1 MAAKVDERVLARIIE
16 LREKYGLTQ
25 AVIGIRLG
33 LSTRTVRLYLSE
45 HRKKQCSAQQS
56 LTEDSAT

>member
-1 MAAKVDERVLARIIE
+1 MANKVSPEVLARIIE

-25 AVIGIRLG
+25 AVIGVRLG

-45 HRKKQCSAQQS
+45 HRKQQHVRS
-56 LTEDSAT
+56 ESHLPSSE